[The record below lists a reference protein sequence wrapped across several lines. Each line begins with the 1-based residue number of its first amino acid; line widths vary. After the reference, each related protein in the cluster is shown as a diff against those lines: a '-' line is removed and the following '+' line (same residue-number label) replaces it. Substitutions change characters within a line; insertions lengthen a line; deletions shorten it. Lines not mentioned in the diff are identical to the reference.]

1 MRAIITA
8 LALTSCTP
16 QVEVAT
22 ASQLNCEDELHRMFE
37 TREQCRALRGLE
49 EAFGKELAGGNGK

>member
-1 MRAIITA
+1 MRALLAA

-16 QVEVAT
+16 QVEVAS
-22 ASQLNCEDELHRMFE
+22 AQLNCEEELHRMFE

-49 EAFGKELAGGNGK
+49 EAFGRELAGGVEP